1 MLKNIEK
8 TYFDWVLNKPRL
20 ILLLVVLAIGF
31 FAIHIPKFKLDA
43 SSDTL
48 VLENDKALLY
58 YQQTRETY
66 GSDDSLIVTFTP
78 HKDLFS
84 RDTLTEIKNM
94 RDRFKAMERVQ
105 SVTSLLDVPLVKSP
119 KVTLT
124 ELAKEINTLEKESI
138 NLEQAKEEMLSSVL
152 YKNLLLS
159 PDGKTTA
166 MQITFKKDAK
176 WAALRE
182 QRNELRKLKRSGNI
196 DNDQLQQL
204 AATTEQYELQSK
216 LRVTNEADDIT
227 EVRQILDDYRPI
239 AKIHL
244 GGVKMITVDSIAYIN
259 SDIVVFGSSIFL
271 FLVVLLT
278 IAFREIRWVILPL
291 ITCVVTNVLMVGFLG
306 LSNWP
311 VTVVSSNFISLLLI
325 ITLSLTIHLIVRYR
339 ELQKL
344 RAKSK
349 KNDSKSLLRETIES
363 KFLPCFYTAITT
375 IVAFSSLIFSDIRPV
390 IDFGWMM
397 SIGIVFAFVSV
408 FSLFPALVVSSN
420 RQKDLRHD
428 KQEGDFTS
436 HITQFFANQVKTRSG
451 LIATLTGI
459 LIAVSLYGISQL
471 SVENRFIDYFK
482 PSTEI
487 YRGMVLIDKELG
499 GTTPLEVIIDKPVE
513 PETEET
519 ATGEDDFEDDFL
531 DDFEIEEDTSFVAQ
545 SHWIKT
551 YQVPHLEAI
560 HESLDAMPETGKVLS
575 IASPLKMLRE
585 INPDILEDPIA
596 FAVLFEELPEL
607 IRNSLVW
614 PYVSKDGNQLR
625 YSIRVFESDPN
636 LRRAQLLDKIRDTL
650 VEKHNLQPEQISLTG
665 MLVLYNN
672 MLNSLFRS
680 QILTLGVVF
689 VAILLMLWMLF
700 GKFRVALIGISPNI
714 FSAGIVLGL
723 FGLLSIPLDLMTI
736 TIAAICIG
744 IAVDNTIHYTHRF
757 MEEFELDNKALDA
770 VQRSHNS
777 IGRAMYYTSIT
788 ITLGFSIL
796 VLSNFV
802 PNVYFGIMT
811 GIAMLVAL
819 IANMTLLPLL
829 LIKFYK

>member
-1 MLKNIEK
+1 MLENIKNI
-8 TYFDWVLNKPRL
+8 YFNLVLSRPRL
-20 ILLLVVLAIGF
+20 VLILVILTATF
-31 FAIHIPKFKLDA
+31 FALNIPKFKLDA

-48 VLENDKALLY
+48 VLENDKALQY

-66 GSDDSLIVTFTP
+66 GSDDSLIITFTP
-78 HKDLFS
+78 YEDLFS
-84 RDTLTEIKNM
+84 RETLSQLQAM
-94 RDRFKAMERVQ
+94 RDRFKQMERVQ
-105 SVTSLLDVPLVKSP
+105 SATSLLDVPLVKSP
-119 KVTLT
+119 KVSLT

-138 NLEQAKEEMLSSVL
+138 DLQQAKQEMLSSEL
-152 YKNLLLS
+152 YRNLLLS
-159 PDGKTTA
+159 PDGRTTA
-166 MQITFKKDAK
+166 MQITFKKDQQ

-182 QRNELRKLKRSGNI
+182 QRNELRKLKNAGEI
-196 DNDQLQQL
+196 TAEQTTQLL
-204 AATTEQYELQSK
+204 EISEEYEKQTK
-216 LRVTNEADDIT
+216 IRVQNEADDIA
-227 EVRQILDDYRPI
+227 EVRQILDEYRPI
-239 AKIHL
+239 ANIHL

-259 SDIVVFGSSIFL
+259 SDIIVFGGSIFL
-271 FLVVLLT
+271 FLVVLLA
-278 IAFREIRWVILPL
+278 IAFREIRWVVLPL
-291 ITCVVTNVLMVGFLG
+291 LTCIFTNVMMVGFLG
-306 LSNWP
+306 LTNWP

-339 ELQKL
+339 ELQTV
-344 RAKSK
+344 
-349 KNDSKSLLRETIES
+349 KNKGDSKSLLQETIES

-397 SIGIVFAFVSV
+397 SIGIVFAFISV
-408 FSLFPALVVSSN
+408 FTLFPALVVLFN
-420 RQKDLRHD
+420 KQDD
-428 KQEGDFTS
+428 TNNIKQEGDFTNI
-436 HITQFFANQVKTRSG
+436 ITQFFASQVRNRGGIITG
-451 LIATLTGI
+451 LVSLLLVI
-459 LIAVSLYGISQL
+459 SLYGISQL

-513 PETEET
+513 AAIEDSTD
-519 ATGEDDFEDDFL
+519 EDDFEDDFL
-531 DDFEIEEDTSFVAQ
+531 DDFDVEEDKSFVAN

-551 YQVPHLEAI
+551 HQVPYLEAI

-585 INPDILEDPIA
+585 ISPDILEDPVA
-596 FAVLFEELPEL
+596 FAVLFEELPDL
-607 IRNSLVW
+607 IRDSLVW

-636 LRRAQLLDKIRDTL
+636 LRRAELLDKIRNTL
-650 VEKHNLQPEQISLTG
+650 VEEHNLAPEQISLTG

-672 MLNSLFRS
+672 MLSSLFRS

-689 VAILLMLWMLF
+689 IAILLMLWLLF
-700 GKFRVALIGISPNI
+700 GKFKVALIGISPNI

-757 MEEFELDNKALDA
+757 MEEFEVDKNALEA

-802 PNVYFGIMT
+802 PNVYFGLMT